1 MKHRIVV
8 AAALLAFSSA
18 PAAADG
24 ASLYAE
30 NCVACHQAGG
40 VGTPGLA
47 PPLVSDTLKKAGSV
61 ERDYVALVII
71 HGLSGPI
78 KVKGKPYASAM
89 PPRADFSDD
98 DVAGLANYVSQDLNG
113 LAGDQYKPLVTARF
127 GLRPCAPS
135 PADVALLR
143 KTTVDHQS
151 LLDMRSK
158 FGE

>member
-1 MKHRIVV
+1 MVHRLAL
-8 AAALLAFSSA
+8 AAALLSASSGV
-18 PAAADG
+18 AAADG
-24 ASLYAE
+24 ASLFSE
-30 NCVACHQAGG
+30 NCVACHQQGG

-78 KVKGKPYASAM
+78 KVKGQTYVSAM

-98 DVAGLANYVSQDLNG
+98 DIAGLANYVLHGLNG
-113 LAGDQYKPLVTARF
+113 LAPDQYKPLVTADI
-127 GLRPCAPS
+127 AS
-135 PADVALLR
+135 LR
-143 KTTVDHQS
+143 KTTVDHQT
-151 LLDMRSK
+151 LRDMRSK

>member
-1 MKHRIVV
+1 MLHRVV
-8 AAALLAFSSA
+8 LAVALLGVSSGGA
-18 PAAADG
+18 VADG
-24 ASLYAE
+24 ASLFSE

-61 ERDYVALVII
+61 ERDYVALVVI

-78 KVKGKPYASAM
+78 KVKGQLYVSAM

-98 DVAGLANYVSQDLNG
+98 DVAILANYVEQDLNG
-113 LAGDQYKPLVTARF
+113 LAADQFKPMAAGDVTE
-127 GLRPCAPS
+127 
-135 PADVALLR
+135 LR
-143 KTTVDHQS
+143 KATVDHQA
-151 LLDMRSK
+151 LRDMRSK